1 MKISSYS
8 SLLITLG
15 NCLGITR
22 RHILALIVLA
32 ELALTARHTRAIQVT
47 KARNAAR
54 EILRRRRL
62 QNRKKSN
69 GHK

>member
-1 MKISSYS
+1 MEFTAYHD
-8 SLLITLG
+8 LLITLG
-15 NCLGITR
+15 NCIRITR

>member
-1 MKISSYS
+1 MEFTIYNE
-8 SLLITLG
+8 LLIALG
-15 NCLGITR
+15 NCLRITR
-22 RHILALIVLA
+22 RHILAFIMLA
-32 ELALTARHTRAIQVT
+32 ELTLAARHACTIQVT
-47 KARNAAR
+47 EARNASR

>member
-1 MKISSYS
+1 MEFTAYYD
-8 SLLITLG
+8 LLITLG
-15 NCLGITR
+15 NCIRITR
-22 RHILALIVLA
+22 RHLLAFIVLA
-32 ELALTARHTRAIQVT
+32 KLALGTRHACTIQVT
-47 KARNAAR
+47 EARNAR